1 MASTTDNIY
10 ADIETGPSQDPAII
24 EHIRAGV
31 EADVGEKYAA
41 LEAKKANVKVPGTYK
56 KEESIAAYIEEKRA
70 EIDADIKG
78 AIQSGIE
85 AFDEA
90 WRKTSLDGA
99 FGQVMTCSLG
109 FGNDFPI
116 GLYGEDWQAG
126 DYEARLLQRIN
137 EAIEAHT
144 GRHQGQRLIGHNIVG
159 FDRRFLRQRG
169 IIRGVRM
176 HPIFTKE
183 VKPWDSDLVQDTM
196 TMWTGD
202 MRDRIKLDKLCLV
215 LGIDQKGTEL
225 DPEDADFTGGP
236 MVWDYIRAGKIAK
249 VSRYCDYDV
258 IRTRAAWHR
267 MMLLP
272 VPAINDPSQAQLEL
286 DELPF

>member
-1 MASTTDNIY
+1 MAQSTANIY
-10 ADIETGPSQDPAII
+10 ADTETGPSQDPAII
-24 EHIRAGV
+24 EHIRSGV
-31 EADVGEKYAA
+31 EADVGEKVAA
-41 LEAKKANVKVPGTYK
+41 LQEKKLNIKVPGTYK
-56 KEESIAAYIEEKRA
+56 KEESIAAYVEEKKA
-70 EIDADIKG
+70 EIDADIQG

-126 DYEARLLQRIN
+126 DYEVRLLQRIN
-137 EAIEAHT
+137 ETVEAHT
-144 GRHQGQRLIGHNIVG
+144 GRHMGQRLIGHNING
-159 FDRRFLRQRG
+159 FDRKFLRQRG
-169 IIRGVRM
+169 IIRQVRM

-183 VKPWDSDLVQDTM
+183 VKPWENDLVQDTM

-202 MRDRIKLDKLCLV
+202 PRGGVKLDKLCLV
-215 LGIDQKGTEL
+215 LGIDTKGTEL
-225 DPEDADFTGGP
+225 DAEDAGFTGGP

-249 VSRYCDYDV
+249 VSRYCDFDV
-258 IRTRAAWHR
+258 IRCRSVWHR
-267 MMLLP
+267 LMLLP
-272 VPAINDPSQAQLEL
+272 VPPVNDPSKVQAEL
-286 DELPF
+286 DDVPL